1 MNEVPDPNILQDPA
15 MDDDGGDASDYNND
29 NYDDDYDDENGG
41 DDDDD
46 YDPNNHDDDDMID
59 DVDADGTAAQV
70 LFGNRDGRRRK
81 GRGGRKGGGRGR
93 GGRGRN
99 QPDFLTGGDDD
110 YDEEDDEGE
119 DLMENA
125 MKDYQPIAALDTY
138 GTEDIDNR
146 EYDDMDADQRFAA
159 EAVLQ
164 ARDKERNRL
173 SAMMGGRARGFY
185 GALDAMEEDLEEE
198 EERMRRRAMFG
209 RSGGRRGD
217 GGDGGDDGGGDDDDD
232 DDDLDDDNFEDEEGV
247 NLEAFDVPL
256 HEWIAQ
262 DRTRREIQRK
272 FRMFL
277 SSFREGED
285 FDEDAL
291 DDPTLDEAERKR
303 RRRLLAQTPPTYE
316 DKIRQMCSVN
326 KSALELSYLHLMQK
340 EPTLALW
347 VNEAPKDMLDV
358 LNEAATRHTLRL
370 FPSYHTIRDEIH
382 VRIADAPIVDSLRDL
397 RRSHL
402 DGLVKVSGVITR
414 RSGVFPQLKLAFY
427 DCIKC
432 KAIMGPFRVEDT
444 SSHSS
449 GPDGNRD
456 VSDLHSPTIC
466 RECDSEGPFKLNS
479 SRSRYRNYQRV
490 NLQERPGSVPP
501 GRVPR
506 TKEVIFLDDL
516 VDVARPGEEV
526 EITGIFCHSYDSYLT
541 QRSGFP
547 VFQTY
552 VSANH
557 IRKKEDASSASNLSE
572 SDRKLILEL
581 AKDPNIGK
589 RIVQSIAPSI
599 YGHEHVKMAL
609 AMALF
614 GAVPKNVG
622 DKHRIRGDV
631 NVLILGD
638 PGTAKS
644 QMLKY
649 AEATAPRAVYSAG
662 KGASAVGLTANVHKD
677 PITREWTLEGGV
689 FE

>member
-1 MNEVPDPNILQDPA
+1 MNEVPDPQILQDPA
-15 MDDDGGDASDYNND
+15 MDEDDADNLPSDND
-29 NYDDDYDDENGG
+29 GANTDDDYNDG
-41 DDDDD
+41 DDD
-46 YDPNNHDDDDMID
+46 YDPNYNNDLDA
-59 DVDADGTAAQV
+59 DADGTAAQV
-70 LFGNRDGRRRK
+70 LFGNRDSRRRGGGRRR
-81 GRGGRKGGGRGR
+81 GR
-93 GGRGRN
+93 RN
-99 QPDFLTGGDDD
+99 P
-110 YDEEDDEGE
+110 DEEEDEEGE
-119 DLMENA
+119 DLMDNA
-125 MKDYQPIAALDTY
+125 AKDYQPIAALDTY
-138 GTEDIDNR
+138 GTEDIDDR
-146 EYDDMDADQRFAA
+146 EYDNMDAGERYAA
-159 EAVLQ
+159 EAILQ
-164 ARDKERNRL
+164 ARDKERNL

-209 RSGGRRGD
+209 RAGGGAG
-217 GGDGGDDGGGDDDDD
+217 GGDGGDDDDGLDDDDD
-232 DDDLDDDNFEDEEGV
+232 VDDDNFEDEEGV

-256 HEWIAQ
+256 REWIAQ

-277 SSFREGED
+277 STFREGDE

-291 DDPTLDEAERKR
+291 GDPSLDEAERKR

-316 DKIRQMCSVN
+316 DRIRQMCSVN

-347 VNEAPKDMLDV
+347 VNEAPRDMLDV

-382 VRIADAPIVDSLRDL
+382 VRISDVPIVDSLRDL
-397 RRSHL
+397 RRAHL

-432 KAIMGPFRVEDT
+432 KSIMGPFRVEDT
-444 SSHSS
+444 TSHSS

-466 RECDSEGPFKLNS
+466 HECDSEGPFKLNAA
-479 SRSRYRNYQRV
+479 RSRYRNYQRV

-506 TKEVIFLDDL
+506 TKEVVFLDDL

-526 EITGIFCHSYDSYLT
+526 EVTGIFCHSYDYYLT

-557 IRKKEDASSASNLSE
+557 VRKKEDASSAHNLSE
-572 SDRKLILEL
+572 VDRKLILDL
-581 AKDPNIGK
+581 AADPNIGK
-589 RIVQSIAPSI
+589 RIIASIAPSI
-599 YGHEHVKMAL
+599 YGHEHVKMSL

-614 GAVPKNVG
+614 GAVPKNVD

-631 NVLILGD
+631 NVLVLGD

-677 PITREWTLEGGV
+677 PITREWTLEGGMSWNDSFMSWNDSFTYCLFSCIV
-689 FE
+689 C